1 MSFFFNGFESIS
13 SFYVRLINGLISGK
27 VTKSNM
33 KEFKDQIDRLVKK
46 KAQNLAYKKYKE
58 YILKMPEYYMME

>member
-1 MSFFFNGFESIS
+1 
-13 SFYVRLINGLISGK
+13 
-27 VTKSNM
+27 M

-46 KAQNLAYKKYKE
+46 KAQNLAYKKNKE